1 MARSALLSNQF
12 SPLYDAASGGHH
24 LTPRLVGFI
33 RLVVILCVLRYLDCR
48 PVVKLRSANIA
59 AHFTS
64 PRGGV
69 LLHGQRLRR
78 ALCCDIWVLG
88 SPQGPVLLNI
98 AAHTSAVGLGMF
110 GSWGLPSNLGC
121 LTSSVLR
128 YLVFRPP
135 PGPVSANI
143 AAQYSWSRISGSS
156 GARLP
161 ACSTRLGERRKA
173 TGGTC
178 ASAVTANCAR
188 NSYRI
193 MIGCNEN

>member
-1 MARSALLSNQF
+1 MPASLAVARSALLSNQF
-12 SPLYDAASGGHH
+12 PPLYDAASGGHH

-33 RLVVILCVLRYLDCR
+33 RLVVILCVLRYLGCR
-48 PVVKLRSANIA
+48 PVVKLHSA
-59 AHFTS
+59 
-64 PRGGV
+64 
-69 LLHGQRLRR
+69 
-78 ALCCDIWVLG
+78 
-88 SPQGPVLLNI
+88 NI

-161 ACSTRLGERRKA
+161 ACPTRLGERRKA
-173 TGGTC
+173 TGATC
-178 ASAVTANCAR
+178 ASAVTANCVR
-188 NSYRI
+188 NSHHI
-193 MIGCNEN
+193 MILCNEN

>member
-1 MARSALLSNQF
+1 MCCDIWVAGRLRSFIRPISQHT
-12 SPLYDAASGGHH
+12 SPHLVVGCFLWAASASG
-24 LTPRLVGFI
+24 T
-33 RLVVILCVLRYLDCR
+33 VLRYLDFGFA
-48 PVVKLRSANIA
+48 PGL
-59 AHFTS
+59 
-64 PRGGV
+64 
-69 LLHGQRLRR
+69 
-78 ALCCDIWVLG
+78 
-88 SPQGPVLLNI
+88 VLLNI
-98 AAHTSAVGLGMF
+98 AAHTPAAGLGMS
-110 GSWGLPSNLGC
+110 GSWALPSDLGC
-121 LTSSVLR
+121 LTSTVLR

-178 ASAVTANCAR
+178 ASAVTANCVR
-188 NSYRI
+188 NSHHI

>member
-12 SPLYDAASGGHH
+12 PLLYDAASGGHH

-33 RLVVILCVLRYLDCR
+33 RLVVILCVLRYLGCR
-48 PVVKLRSANIA
+48 PVVKLHSANIA

-69 LLHGQRLRR
+69 LFMGGVCVGHCAAISGFWAASR
-78 ALCCDIWVLG
+78 ARFVQYRSTHL
-88 SPQGPVLLNI
+88 PV
-98 AAHTSAVGLGMF
+98 G
-110 GSWGLPSNLGC
+110 WDLPSNLGC
-121 LTSSVLR
+121 LTSTVLR

-161 ACSTRLGERRKA
+161 ACPTRLGERHKA

-188 NSYRI
+188 NSHYI

>member
-1 MARSALLSNQF
+1 MWCIE
-12 SPLYDAASGGHH
+12 
-24 LTPRLVGFI
+24 LVGGACHINSCFKVE
-33 RLVVILCVLRYLDCR
+33 RLGPRTSDKYCAAILPVLGPDPVSGMRY
-48 PVVKLRSANIA
+48 RS
-59 AHFTS
+59 TV
-64 PRGGV
+64 PGDRVGV
-69 LLHGQRLRR
+69 LGGR
-78 ALCCDIWVLG
+78 G
-88 SPQGPVLLNI
+88 FP
-98 AAHTSAVGLGMF
+98 SA
-110 GSWGLPSNLGC
+110 PAC

-161 ACSTRLGERRKA
+161 ACPTRLGERRKA

-178 ASAVTANCAR
+178 ASAVTANCVR
-188 NSYRI
+188 NSHHI

>member
-1 MARSALLSNQF
+1 M
-12 SPLYDAASGGHH
+12 
-24 LTPRLVGFI
+24 
-33 RLVVILCVLRYLDCR
+33 
-48 PVVKLRSANIA
+48 KLHSANIA
-59 AHFTS
+59 ARFTS

-69 LLHGQRLRR
+69 LLHGRSLRL
-78 ALCCDIWVLG
+78 ALCCDIWILGRLQGSFCSISQHTSSGGVGSPVQPGLSDKYCAAILPVLG
-88 SPQGPVLLNI
+88 LD
-98 AAHTSAVGLGMF
+98 SASRVRYRSTHPGRGARH
-110 GSWGLPSNLGC
+110 GRELPSNLGC

-143 AAQYSWSRISGSS
+143 AAQYSWSRISGAS

-178 ASAVTANCAR
+178 TSAVTANCAR
-188 NSYRI
+188 NSHYI

>member
-33 RLVVILCVLRYLDCR
+33 RLVVILCVLRYLGCR
-48 PVVKLRSANIA
+48 PVVKLHSANIA

-69 LLHGQRLRR
+69 LFYGLRPVSGT
-78 ALCCDIWVLG
+78 VLRYLDFG
-88 SPQGPVLLNI
+88 FAPGLVLLNI
-98 AAHTSAVGLGMF
+98 AAHTPAAGLGMS
-110 GSWGLPSNLGC
+110 GSWALPSDLGC
-121 LTSSVLR
+121 LTSTVLR

-161 ACSTRLGERRKA
+161 AWFTRLGERRKA